1 MARHDESIAAGTRAL
16 ELDPLTPASN
26 MALGKSYF
34 FSRCYDESIRQCQ
47 HTLELDPNFIPA
59 RFFLAQSYEQKGMFG
74 EALTHYE
81 RAVELTGSFHLG
93 RAIMAH
99 ALAASGDRRA
109 AEQILSSL
117 LELSESGE
125 AYSPPYGIA
134 LIYAGLNDRGRAVDW
149 LEKAFAERFIWLAYL
164 EVDPVFDGLRQDF
177 RFQQLLKRMQF
188 PQTGNLT
195 SPNLD

>member
-1 MARHDESIAAGTRAL
+1 
-16 ELDPLTPASN
+16 
-26 MALGKSYF
+26 
-34 FSRCYDESIRQCQ
+34 
-47 HTLELDPNFIPA
+47 LDPNFIPA